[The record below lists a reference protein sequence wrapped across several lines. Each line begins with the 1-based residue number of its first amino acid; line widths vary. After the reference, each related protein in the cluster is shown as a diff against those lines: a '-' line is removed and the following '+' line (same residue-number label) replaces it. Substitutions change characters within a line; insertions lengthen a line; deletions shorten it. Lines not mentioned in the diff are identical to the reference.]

1 MQTVTPLFS
10 LDPFSFPL
18 VSLWIS
24 LATLNKKG
32 MLMKAVNRY
41 LSMIVSSFSEKKEQF
56 IKDIA
61 HLRLP
66 WQEYILNIYLLFTP
80 FPSAL

>member
-1 MQTVTPLFS
+1 MLVQEKYSLHSFLGYVLFPKQMQTVTPLFS

-32 MLMKAVNRY
+32 MYVN
-41 LSMIVSSFSEKKEQF
+41 EGHEQ
-56 IKDIA
+56 
-61 HLRLP
+61 
-66 WQEYILNIYLLFTP
+66 ILAYDCI
-80 FPSAL
+80 